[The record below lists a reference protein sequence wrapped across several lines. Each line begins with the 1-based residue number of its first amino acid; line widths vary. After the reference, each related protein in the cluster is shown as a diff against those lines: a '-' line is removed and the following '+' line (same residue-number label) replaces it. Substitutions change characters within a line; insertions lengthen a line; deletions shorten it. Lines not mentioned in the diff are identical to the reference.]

1 MNRCLTLSQ
10 HVIVC
15 LLLMSHT

>member
-1 MNRCLTLSQ
+1 MNRSFTLSQ